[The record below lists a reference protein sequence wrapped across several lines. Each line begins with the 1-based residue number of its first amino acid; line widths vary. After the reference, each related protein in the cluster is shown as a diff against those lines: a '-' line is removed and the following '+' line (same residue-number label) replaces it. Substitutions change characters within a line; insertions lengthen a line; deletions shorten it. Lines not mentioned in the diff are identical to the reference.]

1 MDKSKAARKR
11 DDVVVVG
18 AGFSG
23 LHAAA
28 LLAERGFSVTLVEA
42 RGRVGGR
49 AELHRFP
56 NGDTV
61 DVGGQWIGPGHDRMY
76 RLVSDLGLRTYPLY
90 HRGARLLKLGS
101 RPRRYRGLIPPAS
114 PWALIELE
122 LTLRRFERMAASLD
136 PAAPW
141 RHPKASVWDRMTVE
155 EWMRRH
161 LRSRAARRL
170 FTIAIGAVFATTPE
184 EISLLHALF
193 YARAADGFRGLLEV
207 EGGAQQ
213 DRVFGGIAALADRYA
228 TRCRE
233 KGVRLLL
240 GTPVTAIAWDGAGV
254 RLRMETGDILA
265 RRAILALPPNQLRRI
280 RFDPPVP
287 ARRDRLWQRMP
298 AGRAIK
304 CIAQYE
310 RPFWRD
316 EGLSGEAVGG
326 RGPVHVTFDNT
337 EEGARAGLLMGFV
350 IGPEADRWG
359 AAPAAERRAAV
370 LESFAA
376 FFGPAARE
384 AIAYVD
390 KDWGAQEWTRG
401 CYAGLMGPGTW
412 TSYGPE
418 LRAPLGPLHFAGTET
433 ARRWYG
439 YFEGALEAAERAVAE
454 ITQALEGQAARPS

>member
-1 MDKSKAARKR
+1 MTHKQDTARR

-28 LLAERGFSVTLVEA
+28 LLAARGLAVTVIEA
-42 RGRVGGR
+42 RTRVGGR

-76 RLVSDLGLRTYPLY
+76 RLVADLGCRTYPLY
-90 HRGARLLKLGS
+90 HDGARLLKLG
-101 RPRRYRGLIPPAS
+101 RRARRYRGLIPPAS
-114 PWALIELE
+114 PLALIELE
-122 LTLRRFERMAASLD
+122 LALQRFERMAAALD
-136 PAAPW
+136 PASPW
-141 RHPKASVWDRMTVE
+141 RHPKAAIWDRMTVD

-161 LRSRAARRL
+161 LRSGVARQL
-170 FTIAIGAVFATTPE
+170 FAIGIGAVFATTPE

-213 DRVFGGIAALADRYA
+213 DRVFGGIAALAERYA
-228 TRCRE
+228 AHCR
-233 KGVRLLL
+233 KAGVRLLL
-240 GTPVTAIAWDGAGV
+240 GTPAQAIVREGDGV
-254 RLRMETGDILA
+254 RVHTSSGDIPA

-310 RPFWRD
+310 RPFWRRK
-316 EGLSGEAVGG
+316 GLSGEAVGG

-359 AAPAAERRAAV
+359 AAPTAERQEAV
-370 LESFAA
+370 LASFAE
-376 FFGPAARE
+376 FFGPQARE

-390 KDWGAQEWTRG
+390 KDWGAEEWTRG

-418 LRAPLGPLHFAGTET
+418 LRAPIGPVHFAGTET

-439 YFEGALEAAERAVAE
+439 YFEGALEAAERAAEE
-454 ITQALEGQAARPS
+454 ITRALLG

>member
-1 MDKSKAARKR
+1 MRQKGEGAGRG
-11 DDVVVVG
+11 DVVVVG
-18 AGFSG
+18 AGLSG

-28 LLAERGFSVTLVEA
+28 LLADRGLAVTVIEA

-76 RLVSDLGLRTYPLY
+76 RLVADLGCRTYPLY
-90 HRGARLLKLGS
+90 HDGARLLKLG
-101 RPRRYRGLIPPAS
+101 RRVRRYRGLIPPAS
-114 PWALIELE
+114 PWALVELE
-122 LTLRRFERMAASLD
+122 LALRRFERMAASLD
-136 PAAPW
+136 PVSPW
-141 RHPKASVWDRMTVE
+141 RHPRAAIWDRMTVD

-161 LRSRAARRL
+161 LRSGAARRL
-170 FTIAIGAVFATTPE
+170 FTIGIGAVFATTPE

-193 YARAADGFRGLLEV
+193 YARAAEGFRGLLAV

-213 DRVFGGIAALADRYA
+213 DRVLGGIAGLADRYA
-228 TRCRE
+228 ARCRE
-233 KGVRLLL
+233 MGVRLLL
-240 GTPVTAIAWDGAGV
+240 ASPVEAIVRDADGLRV
-254 RLRMETGDILA
+254 RTSTGDILA

-280 RFDPPVP
+280 RFDPSVP
-287 ARRDRLWQRMP
+287 AGRDRLWQRMP

-310 RPFWRD
+310 RPFWRH

-350 IGPEADRWG
+350 IGPEADRWSA
-359 AAPAAERRAAV
+359 AAPAERREAV
-370 LESFAA
+370 LASFAE
-376 FFGPAARE
+376 FFGPQARE

-390 KDWGAQEWTRG
+390 KDWGAEEWTRG

-412 TSYGPE
+412 TSYGPD
-418 LRAPLGPLHFAGTET
+418 LRAPIGPLHFAGTET

-439 YFEGALEAAERAVAE
+439 YFEGALEAAERAAREVL
-454 ITQALEGQAARPS
+454 QALEE